1 MLEAIDR
8 WENEGGSRR
17 RNHRPDHL
25 PADSDWA
32 AAATTPG
39 RMASRGP
46 TASLAL
52 ATANQGRRLYGR
64 GAPELDRASG
74 AAGVEDG
81 GAEIN

>member
-8 WENEGGSRR
+8 WENEGGSVPRGR
-17 RNHRPDHL
+17 RPDPL

-32 AAATTPG
+32 ATAPG
-39 RMASRGP
+39 RMASRGS

-52 ATANQGRRLYGR
+52 AAANHGRPSYLG

-74 AAGVEDG
+74 EAGIEHG

>member
-8 WENEGGSRR
+8 WENEGGSVP
-17 RNHRPDHL
+17 RNHRLDPL

-32 AAATTPG
+32 ATAPG

-52 ATANQGRRLYGR
+52 TAANHGRRSYLR
-64 GAPELDRASG
+64 GAPELDCGSG
-74 AAGVEDG
+74 EAGLEDG

>member
-8 WENEGGSRR
+8 WENEGGSLP
-17 RNHRPDHL
+17 RNHRPHPL

-32 AAATTPG
+32 AAATTAG

-52 ATANQGRRLYGR
+52 AAANHGRRSYLR

-74 AAGVEDG
+74 EAGLEDG